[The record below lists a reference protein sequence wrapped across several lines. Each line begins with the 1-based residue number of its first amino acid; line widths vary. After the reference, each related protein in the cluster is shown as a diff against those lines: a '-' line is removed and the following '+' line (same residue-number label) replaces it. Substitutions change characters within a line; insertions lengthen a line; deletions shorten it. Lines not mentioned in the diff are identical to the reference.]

1 MSLATL
7 GFHFQASQLRSS
19 SLHSLSRPPLR
30 LQMHNQDETAPDT
43 IAGLHRQ
50 AYPSWVTPS
59 LTSLVVPLMSPGPPY
74 PLSTHRPPRP
84 PSLHYHRVPQTSRWH
99 NPLYRR

>member
-19 SLHSLSRPPLR
+19 SLHSLNHPPLVV
-30 LQMHNQDETAPDT
+30 QMHNQDETAPDT

-59 LTSLVVPLMSPGPPY
+59 LTSLVVPPISLGPPS

-84 PSLHYHRVPQTSRWH
+84 PSLHSHRVYQIFRWH
-99 NPLYRR
+99 NPLYPR